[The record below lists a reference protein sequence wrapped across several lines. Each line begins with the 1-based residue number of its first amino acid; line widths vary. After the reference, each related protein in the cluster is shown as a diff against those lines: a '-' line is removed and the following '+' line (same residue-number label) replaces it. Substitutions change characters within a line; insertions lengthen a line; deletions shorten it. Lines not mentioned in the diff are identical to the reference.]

1 MRKAIIL
8 AGGNGSRLYPMTRS
22 ASKQLL
28 PVFDKPMI
36 YYPLSVLMLAGIRDI
51 LVISTPQDLPRFRQL
66 LGTGDE
72 IGLRLSYAEQTAPRG
87 LADAFIIGADF
98 IGDDPVAMILGDNV
112 FYGVG
117 LSAMLAYANERPR
130 GATVFSYQVM
140 DARAFGVVSFDKD
153 GRAIDLE
160 EKPAVPKSNH
170 AVTGLYFY
178 DNQVIEMARQVK
190 PSARGE
196 IEITDINRRYME
208 QGELYVQQL
217 GRGFAW
223 LDTGTPQGLLDASNF
238 VATLENRQGLKIACI
253 EEISWRQGW
262 IDSDALIALGKRHG
276 GGDYGAYLCRIAE
289 ERHLGR

>member
-66 LGTGDE
+66 LGPGDDLG
-72 IGLRLSYAEQTAPRG
+72 IRLSYAEQAEPRG
-87 LADAFIIGADF
+87 LADAFIIGAEF
-98 IGDDPVAMILGDNV
+98 IADSPVTMILGDNV
-112 FYGVG
+112 FYGMG
-117 LSAMLAYANERPR
+117 LSTMLADANGRPR
-130 GATVFSYQVM
+130 GATVFSYQVL
-140 DARAFGVVSFDKD
+140 DARAFGVVSIDND

-170 AVTGLYFY
+170 AVTGLYYY
-178 DNQVIEMARQVK
+178 DNQVVEIARRIK
-190 PSARGE
+190 PSVRGE
-196 IEITDINRRYME
+196 IEITDINRHYME
-208 QGELYVQQL
+208 QGELYVQRL

-253 EEISWRQGW
+253 EEIAWRQGW
-262 IDSDALIALGKRHG
+262 IDSASLIALGRRYG
-276 GGDYGAYLCRIAE
+276 ASDYGAYLRRISE
-289 ERHLGR
+289 EQH